1 MRTSTQIQNK
11 AKAGQEFEVLFVAK
25 NEGIGDGLITV
36 PVCVNGEVCVEKL
49 VGVTAGQFRVIT
61 VKLCLEAGE
70 YEIAVGDMTGKLVVE

>member
-1 MRTSTQIQNK
+1 M
-11 AKAGQEFEVLFVAK
+11 AK
-25 NEGIGDGLITV
+25 NAGEGDGLITV

-70 YEIAVGDMTGKLVVE
+70 YEIAVGDLTAKLVVE